1 MHLQSQDSSSH
12 AILGLSYDRQTSSQL
27 LALSSTPDLFV
38 ILCREANDMVEI
50 VSADL
55 RLAFRVVLEAGWTA
69 KVHRTTYDEVSS
81 IVAHLSNEV
90 FRRQSFA

>member
-1 MHLQSQDSSSH
+1 
-12 AILGLSYDRQTSSQL
+12 
-27 LALSSTPDLFV
+27 
-38 ILCREANDMVEI
+38 MVEI